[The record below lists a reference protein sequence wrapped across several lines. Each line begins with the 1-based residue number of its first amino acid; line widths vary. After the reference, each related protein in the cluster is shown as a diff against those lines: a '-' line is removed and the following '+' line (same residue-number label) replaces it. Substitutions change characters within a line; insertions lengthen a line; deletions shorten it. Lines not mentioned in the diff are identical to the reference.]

1 MKRLCREL
9 ERHLESGVEHLPDAL
24 RAHLTGCAK
33 CQRAWRLHRAY
44 QRALQAARGEPTPAC
59 ELPWSRVQAQLAAR
73 AVSRRPQVWLRPALA
88 WGTAVAVALAV
99 GAVLL
104 PWGSQLPSRGET
116 LAQAHRSEPR
126 VPDTPPEADT
136 TRDAAGTVSTE
147 AQGVALALV
156 DPRASTEAQGVALA
170 LVDPRALDTR
180 TVAQATPRMGESARL
195 QPPAPEIP
203 QKGAYAA
210 RLRDT
215 ETPARRP
222 IDRTEEVMGAPA
234 FGSASESPFIVASLP
249 LTPFGVGDSATG
261 VEYLPIS
268 YGSPSSYREGSSNEA
283 IIGSF

>member
-1 MKRLCREL
+1 L
-9 ERHLESGVEHLPDAL
+9 ERHLESGAEHLPDAL
-24 RAHLTGCAK
+24 GAHLGECVK
-33 CQRAWRLHRAY
+33 CQRAWRLHQAY
-44 QRALQAARGEPTPAC
+44 QRALQAAQSEPTPAC

-73 AVSRRPQVWLRPALA
+73 AVSRRPLLWARPALG
-88 WGTAVAVALAV
+88 WGMAVVVALAV
-99 GAVLL
+99 GAALL
-104 PWGSQLPSRGET
+104 PWGSQPPSRGEM
-116 LAQAHRSEPR
+116 LAQAQRSEPR
-126 VPDTPPEADT
+126 VPDAPLQADT
-136 TRDAAGTVSTE
+136 TRDAAGTVSIE

-156 DPRASTEAQGVALA
+156 DPRAPDA
-170 LVDPRALDTR
+170 RI
-180 TVAQATPRMGESARL
+180 VAQATPRMGESARM

-234 FGSASESPFIVASLP
+234 FGSASEPPFTVASLP
-249 LTPFGVGDSATG
+249 LTPFGVGDSAAG

>member
-1 MKRLCREL
+1 M
-9 ERHLESGVEHLPDAL
+9 
-24 RAHLTGCAK
+24 
-33 CQRAWRLHRAY
+33 
-44 QRALQAARGEPTPAC
+44 
-59 ELPWSRVQAQLAAR
+59 
-73 AVSRRPQVWLRPALA
+73 
-88 WGTAVAVALAV
+88 AVAVALAV
-99 GAVLL
+99 GAALL
-104 PWGSQLPSRGET
+104 PWGSQPPSRGET
-116 LAQAHRSEPR
+116 LAQAQRPEPR
-126 VPDTPPEADT
+126 VPDAPSQADT
-136 TRDAAGTVSTE
+136 TRDAAGTVSIE

-156 DPRASTEAQGVALA
+156 DPRAPDA
-170 LVDPRALDTR
+170 R
-180 TVAQATPRMGESARL
+180 TVAQATPRMGESARM

-234 FGSASESPFIVASLP
+234 FGSASEPPFAVASLP
-249 LTPFGVGDSATG
+249 LTPFGVNDSATG

>member
-33 CQRAWRLHRAY
+33 CQRAWQLHRAY

-59 ELPWSRVQAQLAAR
+59 ELPWSRVQTQLAAR
-73 AVSRRPQVWLRPALA
+73 AVSRQPLAWLRPALG
-88 WGTAVAVALAV
+88 WGMAVAVALAV
-99 GAVLL
+99 GAALV
-104 PWGSQLPSRGET
+104 PWGSQPPSRGET
-116 LAQAHRSEPR
+116 LAQAHRSKPR
-126 VPDTPPEADT
+126 VPNAPSQADT
-136 TRDAAGTVSTE
+136 TRDAAGTVSIE

-156 DPRASTEAQGVALA
+156 DPRAPDARV
-170 LVDPRALDTR
+170 
-180 TVAQATPRMGESARL
+180 VAQATPRIGEAARV
-195 QPPAPEIP
+195 QPPALDTP

-215 ETPARRP
+215 EPLARRP

-234 FGSASESPFIVASLP
+234 FGAASEPPFTVASLP
-249 LTPFGVGDSATG
+249 LTPFSVNDSVTG

-268 YGSPSSYREGSSNEA
+268 YGSPSSYREGSSNET

>member
-126 VPDTPPEADT
+126 VPDTPPKADT

-147 AQGVALALV
+147 AQDVALALV
-156 DPRASTEAQGVALA
+156 DPRAPDA
-170 LVDPRALDTR
+170 RI
-180 TVAQATPRMGESARL
+180 VAQATPRMRDSARV

-210 RLRDT
+210 RLRDP
-215 ETPARRP
+215 EVLERRP
-222 IDRTEEVMGAPA
+222 IDEALRAPIL
-234 FGSASESPFIVASLP
+234 GSASESPFIVASLP